1 MCVKEN
7 YIFRKPK
14 DSDHPFTR
22 ADKGFIN
29 DSSIS
34 FKAKGI
40 MLYLLDKPDYWVL
53 RHSDLKNNA
62 TDSDTSIRNG
72 IRELEQAGYIRI
84 QKHIDGRG
92 RVNPE
97 KYWIFEERQTTPIVD
112 DYNYI
117 TRENTR

>member
-1 MCVKEN
+1 MLERVK

-14 DSDHPFTR
+14 DRQNPFVR

-29 DSSIS
+29 DSTIS

-40 MLYLLDKPDYWVL
+40 MIYLLSKPDHWVL
-53 RHSDLKNNA
+53 RHSDLKNKA

-97 KYWIFEERQTTPIVD
+97 KYWIFEERQTTLIVD